1 MKIGIKQFSN
11 QLESYKDD
19 ILAFKKENLFD
30 YLELFV
36 FPGQME
42 YLDGWLELKRKHDIK
57 FTIHAPHFSQG
68 CNLAD
73 KDKLHYNEMVYMQV
87 NTYAKSLDAEYTV
100 VHGGMDGSVEEIVRQ
115 LNIIKPYK
123 MRIENKPY
131 VAPRNPDKM
140 VCRGATPEEIEY
152 IMQNCK
158 CEFNLDIGHAFCSA
172 VSQGFNQFEY
182 LERFLKLNPKSYHL
196 SDGEF
201 NNRID
206 IHYHLKDGDY
216 DWDKIFKVLNKNLNW
231 TLETLTKK
239 NTDGL
244 KFVRNDIEIIKR
256 F

>member
-1 MKIGIKQFSN
+1 MQRSN
-11 QLESYKDD
+11 
-19 ILAFKKENLFD
+19 
-30 YLELFV
+30 
-36 FPGQME
+36 
-42 YLDGWLELKRKHDIK
+42 
-57 FTIHAPHFSQG
+57 
-68 CNLAD
+68 
-73 KDKLHYNEMVYMQV
+73 
-87 NTYAKSLDAEYTV
+87 
-100 VHGGMDGSVEEIVRQ
+100 
-115 LNIIKPYK
+115 
-123 MRIENKPY
+123 
-131 VAPRNPDKM
+131 
-140 VCRGATPEEIEY
+140 
-152 IMQNCK
+152 
-158 CEFNLDIGHAFCSA
+158 SA

-216 DWDKIFKVLNKNLNW
+216 DWDKIFKMLNKNLNW

>member
-36 FPGQME
+36 FPG
-42 YLDGWLELKRKHDIK
+42 H
-57 FTIHAPHFSQG
+57 TIHAPHFSQG

-216 DWDKIFKVLNKNLNW
+216 DWDKIFKMLNKNLNW
-231 TLETLTKK
+231 TLETLTL
-239 NTDGL
+239 DI
-244 KFVRNDIEIIKR
+244 RNINQEKY
-256 F
+256 